1 MHPGVNMTALKVLGI
16 NGSPRRGGNSDI
28 LLGRLL
34 GGVEKEGVKTEAVYL
49 RDYQYQPCIGCEG
62 CRKDNQC
69 TGLNDGMQL
78 IYPKIIESRGLIMVS
93 PTHNYN
99 VTAWIK
105 AFIDRLYCFYS
116 YTDDHP
122 RGWSSKLAGQ
132 GRKAVIG
139 TIGEQTNP
147 EEAIGLTLK
156 AMRLPMEALGYEI
169 IGELPVIGIFH
180 KGKIKEYS
188 ETLQKAEEMG
198 TELAQRLKRE
208 T

>member
-1 MHPGVNMTALKVLGI
+1 MAAIKILGTG
-16 NGSPRRGGNSDI
+16 GSPRRGGNTDI
-28 LLGRLL
+28 LLGRIL
-34 GGVEKEGVKTEAVYL
+34 GGAEKEGISTEAIHL

-62 CRKDNQC
+62 CRKDNRC
-69 TGLNDGMQL
+69 TGHNDGMQL
-78 IYPKIIESRGLIMVS
+78 LYPKIVESCGLVMIS

-132 GRKAVIG
+132 GRKAIIG
-139 TIGEQTNP
+139 AIGEQTDP
-147 EEAIGLTLK
+147 EEAIGLTMQ
-156 AMRLPMEALGYEI
+156 AMRLPLSALGYEI

-180 KGKIKEYS
+180 KGRIKDDE
-188 ETLQKAEEMG
+188 ETLQKAEDLG
-198 TELAQRLKRE
+198 CELARRLKDE
-208 T
+208 A

>member
-1 MHPGVNMTALKVLGI
+1 MTLKILGI
-16 NGSPRRGGNSDI
+16 GGSPRKGGNTDI
-28 LLGRLL
+28 LLRAVL
-34 GGVEKEGVKTEAVYL
+34 GGAKQEGADTGVVYL

-69 TGLNDGMQL
+69 TGLMDGMQL
-78 IYPKIIESRGLIMVS
+78 IYPRIIEARGLVMIS

-116 YTDDHP
+116 YTNDRP
-122 RGWSSKLAGQ
+122 RGWSSRLGGE

-139 TIGEQTNP
+139 AIGEQADP

-156 AMRLPMEALGYEI
+156 AMRLPLSALGYEI
-169 IGELPVIGIFH
+169 VGELAVAGIFD
-180 KGKIKEYS
+180 KGKVSGDTAAMER
-188 ETLQKAEEMG
+188 AEKLG
-198 TELAQRLKRE
+198 SELARSLKDA
-208 T
+208 